1 MRRGKRDSSLP
12 HQTIQSYDNLNLD
25 QIHPMKTSTNPAIAA
40 LRYHITGAIERG
52 EAQAIAGIPY
62 VPAPFTPADLLARVQ
77 ATPAG
82 RSAWSRAVH
91 TYAVELVESLTE
103 SDDLSNETLLRKA
116 LLNGADNWQQ
126 YSEGGCAL
134 VYDADIAERVCSPSE
149 LKRVK
154 GGERQPNAREN
165 WLECQ
170 ARALAQAAALVRRAY
185 AKAAAIEGGAL

>member
-1 MRRGKRDSSLP
+1 
-12 HQTIQSYDNLNLD
+12 
-25 QIHPMKTSTNPAIAA
+25 MKTSTNPAIAA

-52 EAQAIAGIPY
+52 EAQAIAGIPC

-91 TYAVELVESLTE
+91 AYAVELVESLAE
-103 SDDLSNETLLRKA
+103 SDDLSNERLLSKA
-116 LLNGADNWQQ
+116 LLNGASDWQQ

-134 VYDADIAERVCSPSE
+134 IYNTDIAARLCSPSE
-149 LKRVK
+149 LKRCK
-154 GGERQPNAREN
+154 WGARQPNAREN

-170 ARALAQAAALVRRAY
+170 ARALTQAANLVRDAY
-185 AKAAAIEGGAL
+185 RKASAK